1 MDSEI
6 VVRQANPSDAVTA
19 ARLIYLTMGPL
30 ADYLV
35 GLGDPAR
42 ALTVLGELFG
52 RPRNRFSYQFTD
64 LVLVAGDVAGLLTS
78 YPEKGIRRR
87 DLSTGRQLMQ
97 ILSVGD
103 FLRFVR
109 RSLIL
114 VKLREAAAGEYFIHS
129 VAVLPEFRRQGIATR
144 LMALA
149 EARARQHGLDRC
161 SLSVEVDN
169 GAACGLYE
177 RLGYR
182 TVDTRCWPRLQR
194 LIGYSG
200 QHRMVK
206 PLA

>member
-1 MDSEI
+1 MDPEI
-6 VVRQANPSDAVTA
+6 TVRQANPSDAAAA

-42 ALTVLGELFG
+42 ALTVLGGLFG
-52 RPRNRFSYQFTD
+52 RPHNRFSYQFTD
-64 LVLVAGDVAGLLTS
+64 LVFVAEDVAGLLTS

-87 DLSTGRQLMQ
+87 DLSTGRHLIQ
-97 ILSVGD
+97 ILGAGD

-109 RSLIL
+109 RSLTL
-114 VKLREAAAGEYFIHS
+114 ANLKEAAAGEYFVNS
-129 VAVLPEFRRQGIATR
+129 VAVLSEFRRQGIATR

-149 EARARQHGLDRC
+149 ETRARQHGLDHC

-169 GAACGLYE
+169 DAARRLYE
-177 RLGYR
+177 HLGYR
-182 TVDTRCWPRLQR
+182 VVDTMHWPRLQR